1 MADIL
6 RISSSLIPMNSIL
19 RHLQKNRFS
28 ILVLIVLFFSFT
40 FAFMVRTTLVAFFT
54 EASSISSSLLKAGN
68 GNMPL
73 DTNFVDGK
81 KDSVTQIA
89 LDQIDSLVEGNLIR
103 GSNAKEV
110 ILNTPPKKTMDT
122 SPEIASMLVAG
133 TVSGNQSFARAVI
146 KAKDKEEAEEYRVG
160 QKLGDWKI
168 LRIDWHSI
176 TLGAANSSFTVEIGE
191 TIEDAMKKRLPQDDS
206 IPNEFSNERTAIS
219 HKPTTL
225 SRTDVDRML
234 KNPEIIY
241 KARFG
246 PNINNG
252 KIDGMKIYQVT
263 AEHIFY
269 QLGARSGDIIKRVNG
284 MPLGETEK
292 MLEIWSAIKVAQKIQ
307 VDLDRKGD
315 IHTYTFLVRN

>member
-1 MADIL
+1 
-6 RISSSLIPMNSIL
+6 MNSLL
-19 RHLQKNRFS
+19 RLLHKNRFP
-28 ILVLIVLFFSFT
+28 ILVLFVLFFAFT
-40 FAFMVRTTLVAFFT
+40 FAFMLRASLVTFFIEINPVYSKLLT
-54 EASSISSSLLKAGN
+54 ANQNLPRERNGSNESGQSQIS
-68 GNMPL
+68 P
-73 DTNFVDGK
+73 
-81 KDSVTQIA
+81 
-89 LDQIDSLVEGNLIR
+89 DQIDSLVEGNLIR
-103 GSNAKEV
+103 GSNAKEIV
-110 ILNTPPKKTMDT
+110 KTEIEKEKEPVSITP
-122 SPEIASMLVAG
+122 EVASMLVAG

-146 KAKDKEEAEEYRVG
+146 KAKDKEEADEYRVG

-191 TIEDAMKKRLPQDDS
+191 TIEDAMKKRLPVEGFF
-206 IPNEFSNERTAIS
+206 PKETLKEGAATS

-234 KNPEIIY
+234 KHPEIIY

-246 PNINNG
+246 PNINSG

-263 AEHIFY
+263 TEHIFY

-307 VDLDRKGD
+307 VDLDRKGE

>member
-1 MADIL
+1 MN
-6 RISSSLIPMNSIL
+6 NSIL

-54 EASSISSSLLKAGN
+54 EASSTSSTLLKAGN

-73 DTNFVDGK
+73 DTNSADGR
-81 KDSVTQIA
+81 KDSMAQIA

-103 GSNAKEV
+103 GSNAKEA
-110 ILNTPPKKTMDT
+110 ILNTPPKTAMNT

-206 IPNEFSNERTAIS
+206 IPDEFSKERTAIS

-225 SRTDVDRML
+225 SRTDIDRIL
-234 KNPEIIY
+234 KNPITIY
-241 KARFG
+241 ENAKFG
-246 PNINNG
+246 PNIENG
-252 KIDGMKIYQVT
+252 KINGMKIYQV
-263 AEHIFY
+263 ARVHIFS
-269 QLGARSGDIIKRVNG
+269 QLGAESGDIIKRVNG

-292 MLEIWSAIKVAQKIQ
+292 MLEIWSAVKVAQKIQ
-307 VDLDRKGD
+307 VDLDRKGE

>member
-1 MADIL
+1 MNFIL
-6 RISSSLIPMNSIL
+6 RL
-19 RHLQKNRFS
+19 LQKYRFS
-28 ILVLIVLFFSFT
+28 ILVLLVFFFAFT
-40 FAFMVRTTLVAFFT
+40 FAFMIRTSLVSFIPEVNPAYAKLRITVNQDLPREGNF
-54 EASSISSSLLKAGN
+54 SIGN
-68 GNMPL
+68 
-73 DTNFVDGK
+73 DFS
-81 KDSVTQIA
+81 DSQIS
-89 LDQIDSLVEGNLIR
+89 LDQIESLVEGNLIR
-103 GSNAKEV
+103 GVNAKEREQ
-110 ILNTPPKKTMDT
+110 IIDDSPKPQVNT

-191 TIEDAMKKRLPQDDS
+191 TIEEAMKRLPSIDS
-206 IPNEFSNERTAIS
+206 STFEKGNKEGTAIS

-225 SRTDVDRML
+225 SRTDIDRIL
-234 KNPEIIY
+234 RNPVSIY
-241 KARFG
+241 ENAKFG
-246 PNINNG
+246 PNLENG
-252 KIDGMKIYQVT
+252 KISGMKIYQVART
-263 AEHIFY
+263 HIFS
-269 QLGARSGDIIKRVNG
+269 QLGAENGDIIKRVNG

-307 VDLDRKGD
+307 VDLDRKGE

>member
-1 MADIL
+1 MNFIL
-6 RISSSLIPMNSIL
+6 RL
-19 RHLQKNRFS
+19 LQKYRFS
-28 ILVLIVLFFSFT
+28 ILVLLVFFFAFT
-40 FAFMVRTTLVAFFT
+40 FAFMIRTSLVSFIPEVNPAYAKLRKTVNQDLPREGNF
-54 EASSISSSLLKAGN
+54 SIGN
-68 GNMPL
+68 
-73 DTNFVDGK
+73 DFS
-81 KDSVTQIA
+81 DSQIS
-89 LDQIDSLVEGNLIR
+89 LDQIESLVEGNLIR
-103 GSNAKEV
+103 GVNAKEREQ
-110 ILNTPPKKTMDT
+110 IIDDSPKPQVNT

-191 TIEDAMKKRLPQDDS
+191 TIEEAMKRLPSIDS
-206 IPNEFSNERTAIS
+206 STFEKGNKEGTAIS

-225 SRTDVDRML
+225 SRTDIDRIL
-234 KNPEIIY
+234 RNPVSIY
-241 KARFG
+241 ENAKFG
-246 PNINNG
+246 PNLENG
-252 KIDGMKIYQVT
+252 KISGMKIYQVART
-263 AEHIFY
+263 HIFS
-269 QLGARSGDIIKRVNG
+269 QLGAENGDIIKRVNG

-307 VDLDRKGD
+307 VDLDRKGE